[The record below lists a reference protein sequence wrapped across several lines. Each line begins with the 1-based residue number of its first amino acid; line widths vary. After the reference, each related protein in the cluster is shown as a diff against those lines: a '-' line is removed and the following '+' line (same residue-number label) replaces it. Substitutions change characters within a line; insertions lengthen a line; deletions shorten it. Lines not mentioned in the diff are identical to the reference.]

1 MAHVAWS
8 ATFYAA
14 SPLKYTFNGLKYQAF
29 QACTLHYSLP
39 NVFFRM
45 IGPPR
50 KQTGPDTRHE
60 PDLRLKLE
68 VWVTIRI
75 KEARW
80 EPGTGGGCRRR
91 FLERTRAEERKG
103 PGGRN
108 STVSSVKKHNSG
120 RQHRASRV
128 NLEPDISKWHED
140 VSRKNMLL
148 LGIVLVGVSSDTMF
162 VLPSILLWLMV
173 Q

>member
-75 KEARW
+75 TEARW
-80 EPGTGGGCRRR
+80 EPSTGGGCRRR

-120 RQHRASRV
+120 RQHKREQSDSRAGHFQVTRGC
-128 NLEPDISKWHED
+128 EQEWKCCY
-140 VSRKNMLL
+140 
-148 LGIVLVGVSSDTMF
+148 
-162 VLPSILLWLMV
+162 
-173 Q
+173 